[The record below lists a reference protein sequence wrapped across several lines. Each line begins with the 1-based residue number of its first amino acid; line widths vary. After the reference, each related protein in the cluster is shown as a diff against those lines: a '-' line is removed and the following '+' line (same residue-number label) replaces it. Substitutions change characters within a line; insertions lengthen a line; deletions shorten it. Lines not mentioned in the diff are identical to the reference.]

1 MEETEEVRVIILGS
15 GTGLPSSFR
24 GSASIVFHYQGRWFL
39 FDIGPGT
46 LRQLTR
52 IGIDHSRIEA
62 IWVTHFHPD
71 HTADLI
77 HLIFAT
83 KHPKVLEHRKAFKL
97 FGPRGVKQFVS
108 DLQKAYGSYLA
119 LPKGVMHIEE
129 LHPSPQCAT
138 VWEELCFWV
147 APTQHTLESVA
158 YRMETKAG
166 TSIVYS
172 GDSDFCQELISLS
185 KGADLLILEASF
197 PREEKV
203 KGHLTP
209 EEAGI
214 IADQA
219 KVKRLVLTHFYP
231 ECLKTNIGEAC
242 RKYFGGEITI
252 ASDFL
257 TLVL

>member
-1 MEETEEVRVIILGS
+1 MEETKEVRVIILGS

-119 LPKGVMHIEE
+119 CPKGSCISKNYTPLPNAPLYGKNSASGSPLPNILWKVWHIEWK
-129 LHPSPQCAT
+129 LKPGQALFTQGIAT
-138 VWEELCFWV
+138 F
-147 APTQHTLESVA
+147 
-158 YRMETKAG
+158 
-166 TSIVYS
+166 
-172 GDSDFCQELISLS
+172 
-185 KGADLLILEASF
+185 
-197 PREEKV
+197 V
-203 KGHLTP
+203 K
-209 EEAGI
+209 
-214 IADQA
+214 
-219 KVKRLVLTHFYP
+219 
-231 ECLKTNIGEAC
+231 
-242 RKYFGGEITI
+242 
-252 ASDFL
+252 S
-257 TLVL
+257 